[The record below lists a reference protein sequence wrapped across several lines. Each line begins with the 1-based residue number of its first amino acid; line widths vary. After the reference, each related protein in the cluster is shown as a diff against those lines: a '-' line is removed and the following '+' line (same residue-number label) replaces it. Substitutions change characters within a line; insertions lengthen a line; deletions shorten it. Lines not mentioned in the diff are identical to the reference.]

1 MIKTVFK
8 YQKIHKYFKNRHFK
22 LLDIGCT
29 NKNPSKT
36 KRNFENC
43 EYHGV
48 DIEDEYD
55 RNGADFKAMTKFYKI
70 DLTSLDF
77 DEIPDNYFDVIVLCH
92 VIEHLY
98 NGDDVIKA
106 LIPKLKE
113 KGIIYFEYPA
123 AKSLNLP
130 SMKVCLNFYDGDTH
144 FRIYNSFE
152 LIQLMQKEYFKI
164 LEFGTR
170 RNWVYM
176 LLSPAYFLHSLI
188 KYKSLIGP
196 NFWDFRGFA
205 EYVIVQK
212 DSEHYKPVIDSKK
225 AHALKSKALIEPF
238 I

>member
-1 MIKTVFK
+1 MIKTIYK
-8 YQKIHKYFKNRHFK
+8 YQKVDKYFKDGHFK
-22 LLDIGCT
+22 ILDIGCT
-29 NKNPSKT
+29 NGSPSKT
-36 KRNFENC
+36 KKNFPNC

-55 RNGADFKAMTKFYKI
+55 HEGVDFKSMTRFYHI
-70 DLTSLDF
+70 DLTSLLF
-77 DEIPDNYFDVIVLCH
+77 DEIPNDYFDVIVLSH

-98 NGDDVIKA
+98 NGDEVLTA

-113 KGIIYFEYPA
+113 KGIMYIEYPA

-144 FRIYNSFE
+144 FRIYNCQE
-152 LIQLMQKEYFKI
+152 IIQLAQKNYCKI

-170 RNWVYM
+170 RNWVYL

-196 NFWDFRGFA
+196 NFWDLLGFA

-212 DSEHYKPVIDSKK
+212 NHEHYKLVIESKEKNK
-225 AHALKSKALIEPF
+225 AFAK
-238 I
+238 